1 MNNVNLFGRLTKD
14 IELKYAQNE
23 KGTAIGR
30 FTIAVNRDV
39 PNSKGERE
47 ADFIPCVSFGKTA
60 EFISKYFHKGTRI
73 IVSGRIQTGSY
84 QDQQGQTRYTTEVV
98 VNQAYFVET
107 AAESGNKQA
116 AQQAPQGQ
124 QQAPQGQQQAQY
136 QQPQGQ
142 PVQQYQQP
150 MQQFQQAPQGQPVQQ
165 FQQAPMQQ
173 YQQPQGQ
180 QFQQPVQQV
189 PQGQFQGMNPP
200 VQQAPQGQ
208 PVQSQS
214 GNDEIPMMDG
224 IEFPFS

>member
-30 FTIAVNRDV
+30 FTVAVNRDV
-39 PNSKGERE
+39 PNAKGERE

-124 QQAPQGQQQAQY
+124 QQAQY

-189 PQGQFQGMNPP
+189 PQGQAQFQGMNPP

-208 PVQSQS
+208 PVQSS